1 MASLSFIVTFI
12 VQIDCPDWP
21 KLVKALLFAINFSIL
36 SLLLARVLGESFFL
50 LNIIL
55 KTEDTFLSDTKVE
68 NKTIAK
74 LQFLSFLA
82 MLLVNSKPFPSTEV
96 STSEMLLRSDIFIF
110 L

>member
-12 VQIDCPDWP
+12 VQIDGPDWP
-21 KLVKALLFAINFSIL
+21 ELAEALLFAINLSIL

-55 KTEDTFLSDTKVE
+55 KKVDPFLSDTKVE

-74 LQFLSFLA
+74 VQLLSFLA
-82 MLLVNSKPFPSTEV
+82 KLLVNSKHCPSTEV
-96 STSEMLLRSDIFIF
+96 STSEMLLRSEIFIF